1 MRTLTTI
8 AALLTLSALAFAQ
21 AMTASSASAAEPAIR
36 RANAQEVRA
45 LLANDVTALTHVWSD
60 DFVVTNPLNQ
70 FVTKRQVIG
79 LIRSDTLAF
88 QSYDRK
94 IEYVSVY
101 GDVAVVAGSEVVVW
115 AGKMPTAGKLS
126 RLRFTAVWRRRGG
139 RWEEV
144 ARHANIVAAP

>member
-1 MRTLTTI
+1 MRTFTTI
-8 AALLTLSALAFAQ
+8 AALLTVSTLAFAQ
-21 AMTASSASAAEPAIR
+21 AMTASSAGAAEPAIR

-45 LLANDVTALTHVWSD
+45 LLANDVTTLARLWSD

-94 IEYVSVY
+94 IEYVRVY

-126 RLRFTAVWRRRGG
+126 RLRFTAVWMRRGG
-139 RWEEV
+139 QWEEV
-144 ARHANIVAAP
+144 ARHANTVAAQ